1 MSDSAIRLQLTA
13 YLDGELD
20 DAEIREVEQRLID
33 DPTFRA
39 RMQELQK
46 SWDMLDLLPTS
57 PAANSFTKST
67 MELVIAEAT
76 KNSKKDGPR
85 GVWMWPLRFGWL
97 LALVL
102 AVFAGSFGLT
112 RYIQNSPN
120 RFLYN
125 NLPLI
130 ENLNQLQNAESVSFL
145 GMLLDE
151 GLFNESDESSTIDRL
166 IGQHSGSGGPD
177 GKLPLKPDQAEKY
190 IRALPTDQLTLLR
203 SNRSSF
209 EGYASEQ
216 QTRLKDLY
224 DQIQTDQRRDELLT
238 VLRRYSRWLETLNET
253 SRATLLD
260 MPPEQR
266 IAQIPELKQQQ
277 LIQSF
282 GKAGAT
288 RMPEQDAQAVY
299 QWVVAMLERQAERIQ
314 WKFLRLLE
322 RQEINQSELPLLM
335 PENDKL
341 AGGINSTKES
351 TRKRDANLDVMHFGQ
366 MLLAIGKSKPDEL
379 SFIITSG
386 SVRSEIEILKSVVS
400 QKAVSII
407 ESQKDEEQI
416 QLAFSW
422 VQVALM
428 SVFRAPEERLQ
439 EYFDQMT
446 DEEKAALDQLPPD
459 QRKLQLKKQYLDWSK
474 TRRSRTSDQ

>member
-1 MSDSAIRLQLTA
+1 MAKNHPISDSAIRLQLTA

-67 MELVIAEAT
+67 MELVIGQAT
-76 KNSKKDGPR
+76 KNPTQNGQR
-85 GVWMWPLRFGWL
+85 RFWMWPLRFGAL

-102 AVFAGSFGLT
+102 ALFAGSYGLT

-130 ENLNQLQNAESVSFL
+130 ENLNQLQNADSLAFL

-151 GLFNESDESSTIDRL
+151 GLFSENDESGALDAG
-166 IGQHSGSGGPD
+166 IGGTDGS
-177 GKLPLKPDQAEKY
+177 LPPKPDQAEKY
-190 IRALPTDQLTLLR
+190 IRALPTDQLALLR
-203 SNRSSF
+203 SNRNSF
-209 EGYASEQ
+209 EGFSSQ
-216 QTRLKDLY
+216 QQMRLRDLY
-224 DQIQTDQRRDELLT
+224 DQIQTDPRRDELLT

-260 MPPEQR
+260 MPPDQR
-266 IAQIPELKQQQ
+266 IVQIPELKQQQ
-277 LIQSF
+277 MIQSF

-322 RQEINQSELPLLM
+322 RHEINQSELPLLM
-335 PENDKL
+335 PENSKS
-341 AGGINSTKES
+341 AGTNSNKES
-351 TRKRDANLDVMHFGQ
+351 TRKRDADLDVMHFGQ

-407 ESQKDEEQI
+407 ESQPAEEQI

-428 SVFRAPEERLQ
+428 SVFRAPEQRLQ
-439 EYFDQMT
+439 EYFDQLS

-474 TRRSRTSDQ
+474 TRRNRISE